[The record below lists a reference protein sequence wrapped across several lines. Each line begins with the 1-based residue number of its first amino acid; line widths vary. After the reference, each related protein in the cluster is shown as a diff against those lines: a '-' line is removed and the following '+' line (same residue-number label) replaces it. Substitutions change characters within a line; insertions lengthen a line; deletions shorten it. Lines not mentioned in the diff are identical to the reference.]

1 MKTSSGIPI
10 AEPKHHPLSPR
21 SLRAGSVSKIPRRGI
36 ASLVFFV
43 LCWSSV
49 ALTANAE
56 ETDLHWQELE
66 FKGSKLFISLSSAI
80 SRTRIS
86 AASAQA
92 ELLQP
97 ENLIA
102 KKPDQ
107 SSVLKTQIKT
117 KVLGNE
123 SVYTLWQNPNLDAL
137 QRTTLYS
144 GFRNW
149 YRNYRFLPESV
160 YSTKIEPASG
170 EEDKRWQQWTNI
182 RQSEHEYKPNPQSL
196 SNQLST
202 KPLTG
207 SAAIFNVL
215 ADNKLTEIGD
225 ATTLVVFNR
234 RGNFA
239 VTLRVTGQQTIKA
252 DYAQWL
258 DGKKTRK
265 KLTRQALVIKL
276 EPTFLQN
283 GSKDQDFK
291 FLGYKGDISIHYDPL
306 HNLPLRLS
314 GEVDVA
320 GRVTIYL
327 EKVRFTRSPDEV
339 T

>member
-1 MKTSSGIPI
+1 MKTSDGIPI
-10 AEPKHHPLSPR
+10 AETRRHPLSPL
-21 SLRAGSVSKIPRRGI
+21 STQAGPRPINPGRGI
-36 ASLVFFV
+36 ASLVFVV
-43 LCWSSV
+43 LCCCSV
-49 ALTANAE
+49 AMAANSE
-56 ETDLHWQELE
+56 DPDLHWQELE
-66 FKGSKLFISLSSAI
+66 FTGSKLFISLSSTI

-86 AASAQA
+86 AASAEA
-92 ELLQP
+92 ELLQA

-102 KKPDQ
+102 KEPDQ
-107 SSVLKTQIKT
+107 NGVLKTQIKT

-149 YRNYRFLPESV
+149 YRNYRFLPASV

-170 EEDKRWQQWTNI
+170 EEDKPWQQWTDI
-182 RQSEHEYKPNPQSL
+182 RQSEHDYKPNPESL
-196 SNQLST
+196 SNQLSA

-215 ADNKLTEIGD
+215 ADNTLTEIGD

-239 VTLRVTGQQTIKA
+239 VTLRVTGQQAIKA
-252 DYAQWL
+252 EYVQWL
-258 DGKKTRK
+258 DGKKTKK
-265 KLTRQALVIKL
+265 KLTSKALVIKL
-276 EPTFLQN
+276 EPTYLKSGSNDQN
-283 GSKDQDFK
+283 FK
-291 FLGYKGDISIHYDPL
+291 FLGYKGDISVHYDPL
-306 HNLPLRLS
+306 HNLPLRIS

-327 EKVRFTRSPDEV
+327 EKVRLTRSPGDV
-339 T
+339 S